1 MRPRLVGHASAARMS
16 KKEIETMNKILPT
29 LFGALALA
37 CLSAMPAGASALEDA
52 LTNGATRLIA
62 DEISKRLADKT
73 VTFENLNTG
82 AKVLVYYDGQNGTIL
97 KPIGSDQTLTGF
109 YATDLSDHVCLGVH
123 GDGPMRLRCV
133 NVLMID
139 GVMHK
144 FELDGSLRG
153 RIIEEVAGNII

>member
-1 MRPRLVGHASAARMS
+1 MTKVLR
-16 KKEIETMNKILPT
+16 T
-29 LFGALALA
+29 LFGAIVIG

-52 LTNGATRLIA
+52 LTNGATRLA
-62 DEISKRLADKT
+62 AEEISNRLADRT

-82 AKVLVYYDGQNGTIL
+82 AKVLVYYDGENGTIL

-109 YATDLSDHVCLGVH
+109 YATDLSDHICVGVH
-123 GDGPMRLRCV
+123 GDAPMRLRCV
-133 NVLMID
+133 SVLLIE

-153 RIIEEVAGNII
+153 RIIEEVSGNVI